1 MAIPDDFKRE
11 LSERSDL
18 GEIAS
23 RYITLKRSGRML
35 QGLCPFHSEKTPS
48 FYIYTDSNSYYCFGC
63 QKGGDVISFIEQVE
77 NLDFMEAV
85 KFLADKAGM
94 TVPEEG
100 MDTGRINIRRR
111 VFEQN
116 RAAALF
122 FYEQLYTPGGREA
135 LRYLHDRGLTDE
147 SIKRFGVGYAPDS
160 WDALSKHL
168 MSKGYRGEEIITAK
182 LAFQNRYGKPCDFF
196 RDRIMF
202 PVIDLQKNVIAFGG
216 RVYKP
221 GATGGKYVNTA
232 ESPVYTKGEN
242 LYGMN
247 IAKNS
252 KGDEIILC
260 EGFMDA
266 IAMHQAGITNAVASQ
281 GTAVTRKQAKLIAKY
296 AKRVI
301 IAQDGDEAGQNSIKR
316 SIPEMQAEG
325 LEIRVVV
332 IKGAKDPDEYI
343 KKYGAEKFR
352 KLIEGS
358 ASGTEYLIDSIRA
371 KHDMGTDS
379 GRVNFLREVSKLLST
394 LDTIE
399 RDIYASRIATELGV
413 DKSAII
419 STVKKET
426 RKKTENESREEF
438 RRLSAQA
445 TGRADEVNT
454 ERRNNVRAAKIEEEI
469 IACLFKNPDYYPL
482 IKDRL
487 TKEKFVTSFNRTLYS
502 AIVQQIES
510 GFQPAFA
517 SMTEHLTD
525 TEMSSLVRIVNTTQ
539 RERMTKEEFSQLG
552 DELIRESEKMTPE
565 KASSASAQELKDYI
579 ESLRKQKTGKK

>member
-18 GEIAS
+18 GEIAG
-23 RYITLKRSGRML
+23 RYMTLKRSGRML

-94 TVPEEG
+94 TVPEDG
-100 MDTGRINIRRR
+100 MDSGRINIRRR

-116 RAAALF
+116 RAAAMF
-122 FYEQLYTPGGREA
+122 FYEQLYTKEGREA
-135 LRYLHDRGLTDE
+135 LKYLHDRGMTDE

-168 MSKGYRGEEIITAK
+168 MNSGYRGDEIITAK

-202 PVIDLQKNVIAFGG
+202 PIIDLQKNVIAFGG

-332 IKGAKDPDEYI
+332 IRGAKDPDEYI
-343 KKYGAEKFR
+343 KKYGAEKF
-352 KLIEGS
+352 KQLISES
-358 ASGTEYLIDSIRA
+358 SSGTQYLIDSIRS
-371 KHDMGTDS
+371 KYDMGTDA
-379 GRVNFLREVSKLLST
+379 GRVNFLKEVSKLLST
-394 LDTIE
+394 LDSIE
-399 RDIYASRIATELGV
+399 RDIYTSRIATELGV
-413 DKSAII
+413 EKNAIFVQI
-419 STVKKET
+419 KKET
-426 RKKTENESREEF
+426 RKKNESESREEF
-438 RRLSAQA
+438 RKLSAQA

-454 ERRNNVRAAKIEEEI
+454 ERRNNVKAAKLEEDI
-469 IACLFKNPDYYPL
+469 IACLFKNPDYYSL
-482 IKDRL
+482 IRDKL
-487 TKEKFVTSFNRTLYS
+487 PKEKFVTSFNRTLYS
-502 AIVQQIES
+502 AVVQQIEN
-510 GFQPAFA
+510 GIQPTF
-517 SMTEHLTD
+517 STMTEHLTD
-525 TEMSSLVRIVNTTQ
+525 TEISSLVRIVNTTQ
-539 RERMTKEEFSQLG
+539 NTRMTKEEFSRLG
-552 DELIRESEKMTPE
+552 EDLVREADKMTPE
-565 KASSASAQELKDYI
+565 KASSASAQELKDYL
-579 ESLRKQKTGKK
+579 ESLRKQKTHRQ

>member
-18 GEIAS
+18 GEIAG
-23 RYITLKRSGRML
+23 RYMTLKRSGRML

-94 TVPEEG
+94 TVPEDG
-100 MDTGRINIRRR
+100 MDSGRINIRRR

-122 FYEQLYTPGGREA
+122 FYEQLYTNEGRAA
-135 LRYLHDRGLTDE
+135 LKYLHDRGMTDE

-168 MSKGYRGEEIITAK
+168 MNSGYRGDEIITAK

-202 PVIDLQKNVIAFGG
+202 PIIDLQKNVIAFGG

-332 IKGAKDPDEYI
+332 IRGAKDPDEYI
-343 KKYGAEKFR
+343 KKYGAEKF
-352 KLIEGS
+352 KQLISES
-358 ASGTEYLIDSIRA
+358 SSGTQYLIDSIRS
-371 KHDMGTDS
+371 KYDMGTDA
-379 GRVNFLREVSKLLST
+379 GRVNFLKEVSKLLST
-394 LDTIE
+394 LDSIE
-399 RDIYASRIATELGV
+399 RDIYTSRIATELGV
-413 DKSAII
+413 EKNAIFVQI
-419 STVKKET
+419 KKET
-426 RKKTENESREEF
+426 RKKNESESREEF
-438 RRLSAQA
+438 RKLSAQA

-454 ERRNNVRAAKIEEEI
+454 ERRNNVKAAKLEEDI
-469 IACLFKNPDYYPL
+469 IACLFKKPDYYSL
-482 IKDRL
+482 IRDKL
-487 TKEKFVTSFNRTLYS
+487 PKEKFVTSFNRTLYS
-502 AIVQQIES
+502 AVVQQIEN
-510 GFQPAFA
+510 GIQPTF
-517 SMTEHLTD
+517 STMTEHLTD
-525 TEMSSLVRIVNTTQ
+525 TEISSLVRIVNTTQ
-539 RERMTKEEFSQLG
+539 NTRMTKEEFSRLG
-552 DELIRESEKMTPE
+552 EDLVREADKMTPE
-565 KASSASAQELKDYI
+565 KASSASAQELKDYL
-579 ESLRKQKTGKK
+579 ESLRKQKTHRQ